1 MEERII
7 CADCGREIS
16 DNERYVELPN
26 GDYICEDCY
35 EENYCECDCCGDIIR
50 IEDAYE
56 VSNGDII
63 CDYCFENRYTRCEEC
78 DEIVSNND
86 ITYVDGSWI
95 CGSCLDYNDDYQR
108 CDDCGEWHHVDNLYW
123 NDRDNCYYCED
134 CERYHRHGLIADYHN
149 HDNPIQFFGDNKGNT
164 VPYMGAEIEIDEGED
179 NEDCA
184 EFIQNQFVDN
194 FIYFEEDGSLNCGF
208 ECITQ
213 PATLEYHTSIKKDY
227 KDAFKGAVS
236 RGYRAHNTRT
246 CGLHVHFN
254 RGFFK
259 DNEDLYVTRLLYL
272 VEKFW
277 DELTKFS
284 RRKIDNLERWAK
296 KYDKSP
302 EDVVYDWKH
311 QSWELDRYR
320 AVNLTNHNTIEF
332 RMFRGTLN
340 IETYIATLQLCHTL
354 VMTAK
359 YTESTEAIQNIKW
372 EDLLQ
377 YDEIKSYWERVKDRE
392 V

>member
-7 CADCGREIS
+7 CADCGREIT
-16 DNERYVELPN
+16 DNSYVELPN
-26 GDYICEDCY
+26 GDFLCEDCY
-35 EENYCECDCCGDIIR
+35 DENYYKCDYCGNIIR
-50 IEDAYE
+50 KEDAYE
-56 VSNGDII
+56 TSNGDIV
-63 CDYCFENRYTRCEEC
+63 CDYCFENHYTRCEAC

-86 ITYVDGSWI
+86 ITYVDGSCI
-95 CGSCLDYNDDYQR
+95 CYGCLDYNDDYRR
-108 CDDCGEWHHVDNLYW
+108 CDDCGEWHHVNNLYW
-123 NDRDNCYYCED
+123 NDRDDCYYCEN

-164 VPYMGAEIEIDEGED
+164 VPYMGAEIEIDNGED

-227 KDAFKGAVS
+227 EDAFKGAVS

-320 AVNLTNHNTIEF
+320 AVNLTNYNTIEF

-354 VMTAK
+354 VMTAR
-359 YTESTEAIQNIKW
+359 YAESTEAIQNIKW

-377 YDEIKSYWERVKDRE
+377 YDEIKSYWERVKNRE

>member
-1 MEERII
+1 MEGRIV
-7 CADCGREIS
+7 CADCGKEIF
-16 DNERYVELPN
+16 DNNYVELPN

-35 EENYCECDCCGDIIR
+35 DENYCKCSCCGDIIHN
-50 IEDAYE
+50 EDAYE
-56 VSNGDII
+56 TTDGDII
-63 CDYCFENRYTRCEEC
+63 CNYCFENHYTICEEC

-86 ITYVDGSWI
+86 ITYVDGSYI
-95 CGSCLDYNDDYQR
+95 CDDCLEYNDDYQR
-108 CDDCGEWHHVDNLYW
+108 CDDCGEWHHVNNLYW
-123 NDRDNCYYCED
+123 NNRDYCYYCED
-134 CERYHRHGLIADYHN
+134 CECYHQPGLIADYHN

-164 VPYMGAEIEIDEGED
+164 VPYMGAEIEIDKGRN

-194 FIYFEEDGSLNCGF
+194 FIYFEEDGSLNYGF

-213 PATLEYHTSIKKDY
+213 PATLEYHTSIKSDY
-227 KDAFKGAVS
+227 EDAFKGAVY

-254 RGFFK
+254 RNFFEY
-259 DNEDLYVTRLLYL
+259 NEDLYVTRLLYL

-296 KYDKSP
+296 KYDKTP

-311 QSWELDRYR
+311 QSWMLDRYQ
-320 AVNLTNHNTIEF
+320 AVNLTNYNTIEF

-354 VMTAK
+354 VMTAR
-359 YTESTEAIQNIKW
+359 YAESTEAIQNIKW